1 MDFAKL
7 DRFIDGFYAD
17 DSRLQWNKWNYAD
30 GCLALAA
37 VQLYR
42 ATGKEQFK
50 DYALNYADRYVLEDG
65 TIRTYKQEDYKLDD
79 VLPGRALFF
88 AWEQTGEERY
98 HKAIESL
105 GTQLAGQP
113 RTASGNY
120 WHKKIYPN
128 QVWLDGLFMAQ
139 PFRMTLDASR
149 GSKDQYLD
157 VCNQFENVRKNMRD
171 PKTGLYFHGY
181 DESKSIFWA
190 DPESGCS
197 QNFWLR
203 AMGWYLVSLIDTMEE
218 MDRHVYDYLRPLQD
232 TLREA
237 LQSILKYQDP
247 ETGLFWQVIDRADL
261 ASKGNYLETSG
272 SAMVAATIFKASRLR
287 LILGEKYLPAAEK
300 ILDSLIRDRIV
311 EKDGKLVM
319 TGTCAVAG
327 LGPDPGRRDGSL
339 AYYFSEPVVDDD
351 NKGVAALCMAYAQ
364 YLLYK
369 KWEVS
374 ERWKA

>member
-1 MDFAKL
+1 MDFEKL
-7 DRFIDGFYAD
+7 NRFINVFFAD
-17 DSRLQWNKWNYAD
+17 DSRLQWDKWNYAD

-37 VQLYR
+37 VQLYE
-42 ATGKEQFK
+42 ATGQEKFK
-50 DYALNYADRYVLEDG
+50 TYALNYADRYVLADG
-65 TIRTYKQEDYKLDD
+65 TIRTYRQEDYKLDD

-88 AWEQTGEERY
+88 AWKQTGDERY

-171 PKTGLYFHGY
+171 PKTGLYFHGF

-247 ETGLFWQVIDRADL
+247 GTGLFWQVIDRADL
-261 ASKGNYLETSG
+261 ASEGNYLETSG
-272 SAMVAATIFKASRLR
+272 SAMVAVTIFKASRLR

-311 EKDGKLVM
+311 RRGGPGAGSGAAGRQPCVLFLR
-319 TGTCAVAG
+319 TGG
-327 LGPDPGRRDGSL
+327 GRR
-339 AYYFSEPVVDDD
+339 
-351 NKGVAALCMAYAQ
+351 
-364 YLLYK
+364 
-369 KWEVS
+369 
-374 ERWKA
+374 